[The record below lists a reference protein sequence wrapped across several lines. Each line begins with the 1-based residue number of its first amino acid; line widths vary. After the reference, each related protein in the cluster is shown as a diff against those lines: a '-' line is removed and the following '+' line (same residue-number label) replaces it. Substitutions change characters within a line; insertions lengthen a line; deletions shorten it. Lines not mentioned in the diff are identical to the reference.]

1 MVLEYNDSLVDTVR
15 RYVVVVV
22 IDCTTPSLSQLIRAC
37 ISLYYMFYIDI
48 RLCSIYL
55 LVLHSFSFSV

>member
-22 IDCTTPSLSQLIRAC
+22 VIDYTTPSLSQLIRAC
-37 ISLYYMFYIDI
+37 ISLDILYID
-48 RLCSIYL
+48 RY
-55 LVLHSFSFSV
+55 